1 MASLDDSTA
10 DLWIGKQVGIPL
22 FQRIHSSNLTFGS
35 MVLVDVFP
43 RYEQTLAALQVEHR
57 GRNSAAESEINEDL
71 EQLIDFEKPMN
82 VENIKDIAIKTTR

>member
-1 MASLDDSTA
+1 MAA
-10 DLWIGKQVGIPL
+10 
-22 FQRIHSSNLTFGS
+22 
-35 MVLVDVFP
+35 VDVLP
-43 RYEQTLAALQVEHR
+43 TCEQTLAALQVEHR